1 MNWMKPN
8 NFLFAGAAIVS
19 LSSANAASIV
29 HNFSGGEGTANP
41 DQFAGTAGNGWTT
54 AFRGATDNA
63 SINVAVVNTSPLA
76 PGAGNYLSRQITGT
90 GTGSKRSTISRNYGD
105 NGTFDADSSHTIT
118 FLWRA
123 DDMGTFTTTTDYF
136 TLFGRDGATSGDT
149 NGDVTWFLRLPGAND
164 GDAIGGNF
172 NVYNGNR
179 GSNTNF
185 DTGLFEDTGVTVVAG
200 TTYSFTV
207 VSDPSTADWSVGIQE
222 VGGSASFQSGTLG
235 WRRGSGATL
244 DHQIGFGSR
253 VSADAESSTFSVDE
267 IMIVP
272 EPSAALL
279 GLLGALT
286 LLRRKR

>member
-29 HNFSGGEGTANP
+29 HDFSGGEGTANP

-54 AFRGATDNA
+54 AFRGNSENVNVNA
-63 SINVAVVNTSPLA
+63 SVVSTTPLA
-76 PGAGNYLSRQITGT
+76 PGTGDYLSRQITST
-90 GTGSKRSTISRNYGD
+90 NGSTSRSTISRNYGD

-136 TLFGRDGATSGDT
+136 TMFGRDGGTANDT

-172 NVYNGNR
+172 NVYNGNS
-179 GSNTNF
+179 GSNTAF
-185 DTGLFEDTGVTVVAG
+185 DTNLFEDTGITAVAG

-207 VSDPSTADWSVGIQE
+207 VSDPSTAKWSVGIQE
-222 VGGSASFQSGTLG
+222 VGGSESFQSGELG
-235 WRRGSGATL
+235 WRRGSGAAL

-253 VSADAESSTFSVDE
+253 VSGATESSTFSVDE